1 MNTFA
6 FEAECVAVEQRDGE
20 FLVVGFADNDLDT
33 GTYLML
39 QRALEHDEQNGA
51 LGMDTFYVE
60 WCGEENSRYGGIS
73 RFELRPNSAEVIFEQ
88 DSLKWGK
95 QLVASH
101 HFVSSRFGKI
111 FGTARSTQPHFFGKR
126 LPEGNLFLTDCSNQ
140 SRPTSRLNSVIRPHG
155 HIAEFN

>member
-88 DSLKWGK
+88 DSLKWENSLWHLTISFHLDSEK
-95 QLVASH
+95 FLVLREAL
-101 HFVSSRFGKI
+101 SRI
-111 FGTARSTQPHFFGKR
+111 FLGS
-126 LPEGNLFLTDCSNQ
+126 DCL
-140 SRPTSRLNSVIRPHG
+140 RETC
-155 HIAEFN
+155 F

>member
-1 MNTFA
+1 MNAFT

-39 QRALEHDEQNGA
+39 QRALEHDEQDSA
-51 LGMDTFYVE
+51 LGMDTFHVE

-88 DSLKWGK
+88 DSLKWENGLPHLTISFHLDSEEF
-95 QLVASH
+95 LVLREALT
-101 HFVSSRFGKI
+101 RI
-111 FGTARSTQPHFFGKR
+111 FLGS
-126 LPEGNLFLTDCSNQ
+126 DCLMA
-140 SRPTSRLNSVIRPHG
+140 TCV
-155 HIAEFN
+155 